1 MFGSVSLLDYSIEG
15 GETEKS
21 AKKLQSDTVILE
33 KAVLLEQYGKYW
45 RIKNETK
52 I

>member
-1 MFGSVSLLDYSIEG
+1 MFGSVSLLDYFVEG
-15 GETEKS
+15 GDSEKS
-21 AKKLQSDTVILE
+21 TKKFQSDTVILE